1 MNENTH
7 NIKDELTEILFIKNP
22 KVFVIEWLPFDSNQL
37 RELNKKLDIEKG
49 AHKTLLT
56 GMIDESPEVPI
67 FMSTGKH
74 TKVLVKEFLLDSY
87 VNLEAVIDLPEE
99 EGIEQIE
106 EMAMFISKS
115 GFVVYSL
122 DLQEVE
128 GQSGFISLDKI
139 SRVVADLSQDSSRV
153 IDSLL
158 TEFQRNFIEII
169 FGNPMHRPKT
179 MCYIAEDIN
188 IKHESVADYC
198 DGEDCEIEISQL
210 IGEGYQPHQ
219 QGNNIFFKGTRGT
232 LSVVQDFTEECEYQI
247 TFWGIQHA
255 ISSFVDSFMSR
266 IWELYDQANGVKG
279 LVDDAVKGNTEAL
292 NRVQEQITI
301 LTSTISLVSQIQ
313 EFLKDS
319 TFELLQI
326 YKENGISDLND
337 FYEVEKGL
345 EIARDRV
352 KEANKIINGL
362 LTELEGI
369 RNYISTLSEFQMRNM
384 SKTMTR
390 NTKSM
395 NQVLQANTRTGEA
408 IDMIELILAGSI
420 ILEIVAFAIG
430 EIGSDQTIFKTIIEG
445 GTLVKEQIVTLLLFL
460 ISIFA
465 WVGIVLYLRWS
476 KRRMERKALKDF
488 VITMTLNQD
497 INVGMLDNYLIEKE
511 ILTKYVEYDKNNTIV
526 TLVLDISKDPD
537 LKELDVEHVSVTYNE
552 TNALLLSIEVE
563 TSQVETDQKEMLE
576 LILHDMKLSGVIDK

>member
-1 MNENTH
+1 MSVNSS
-7 NIKDELTEILFIKNP
+7 NIKDELSEILFIKNP
-22 KVFVIEWLPFDSNQL
+22 KVLVIEWLPFDSNQL

-56 GMIDESPEVPI
+56 GIIDESPDVPI
-67 FMSTGKH
+67 FMSKGQH
-74 TKVLVKEFLLDSY
+74 TKVLVKDFKLDSY
-87 VNLEAVIDLPEE
+87 VNLEAVIDIPEE

-158 TEFQRNFIEII
+158 TEFQRNFTKII

-188 IKHESVADYC
+188 IRHENISDYC
-198 DGEDCEIEISQL
+198 DGEDCEIELSQL
-210 IGEGYQPHQ
+210 IGEGFETFEE
-219 QGNNIFFKGTRGT
+219 NKEIFFKGTRGT
-232 LSVVQDFTEECEYQI
+232 ISIIENFTEDCEYQV

-255 ISSFVDSFMSR
+255 ISHFVDSFMSR
-266 IWELYDQANGVKG
+266 IWELYDQSNSIKL
-279 LVDDAVKGNTEAL
+279 LVDEAVKGNTEAL
-292 NRVQEQITI
+292 NSVQEQITL

-319 TFELLQI
+319 TFDLLQI
-326 YKENGISDLND
+326 YKENGISNLKD

-345 EIARDRV
+345 NIARDRV

-476 KRRMERKALKDF
+476 KKRMERKALKDF
-488 VITMTLNQD
+488 VITMTLNRD
-497 INVGMLDNYLIEKE
+497 INVDMIENYLLEKE
-511 ILTKYVEYDKNNTIV
+511 ILTKHVEFDKDNTIV

-537 LKELDVEHVSVTYNE
+537 LTELDVEYVSVSYNE
-552 TNALLLSIEVE
+552 TSALLLSIEIE
-563 TSQVETDQKEMLE
+563 TAQVETDQKEMLE
-576 LILHDMKLSGVIDK
+576 LILKDMKLSGVIEN